1 MEIIII
7 LVIVLAVYFI
17 FIHKKDKK
25 EQKEN
30 TEVQYFYTD
39 FELKLIDEVNNYRK
53 SINLQEVKVSN
64 YISQICLE
72 HNSYMQKQGKAS
84 HDNFENRSERIVS
97 NLDVYGVGENVAY
110 NFSTPRATL
119 HAWLQSPSHKENLE
133 NSKWNIMGVSNFSKY
148 STNIFAQLK
157 NN

>member
-1 MEIIII
+1 MEIAIII
-7 LVIVLAVYFI
+7 AVVLAVYFI
-17 FIHKKDKK
+17 FIRKKDKK

-30 TEVQYFYTD
+30 TDVQYFYTD

-53 SINLQEVKVSN
+53 SLGLEEVKTSD

-72 HNSYMQKQGKAS
+72 HNNYMQKQGKAS
-84 HDNFENRSERIVS
+84 HDNFESRSERIVN
-97 NLDVYGVGENVAY
+97 NLDADSVGENVAF

-133 NSKWNIMGVSNFSKY
+133 NPKWNTMGMSNFSKY